1 MYKLKTKETDQDIVE
16 FIETLDSNNKKAD
29 AYKLVDIYAEISG
42 LPPKMWGSNIIGFGT
57 YHYKYAS
64 GHEGDGPIV
73 GFSPKKA
80 RISLYLTTDE
90 DTRAFFLDQIG
101 KHKAGVGCVYIN
113 KLADINEEILRE
125 FIKKS
130 IELIREKY
138 EVIEDI

>member
-64 GHEGDGPIV
+64 GHEGDAPIV